1 MHPGVLAALEHCG
14 PGNVVREAV
23 RNFAAS
29 GGGWTKLSQYPA
41 SEHSFV
47 ETMKR
52 FDRFA
57 DFYPYYLQEHRDS
70 TCRRLHFIGTS
81 LVILILTFAVLSAS
95 WTLLWVLP
103 LAGYTFAWVGHFFF
117 EKNRPATFK
126 HPFYS
131 LLGDFVM
138 YKDMLR
144 GKVPF

>member
-1 MHPGVLAALEHCG
+1 MDDVK
-14 PGNVVREAV
+14 
-23 RNFAAS
+23 NF
-29 GGGWTKLSQYPA
+29 
-41 SEHSFV
+41 E
-47 ETMKR
+47 
-52 FDRFA
+52 RFA

-81 LVILILTFAVLSAS
+81 LVILILATVVLSAS
-95 WTLLWVLP
+95 WVWLWVLP

-138 YKDMLR
+138 YRDMLT

>member
-1 MHPGVLAALEHCG
+1 M
-14 PGNVVREAV
+14 
-23 RNFAAS
+23 
-29 GGGWTKLSQYPA
+29 
-41 SEHSFV
+41 

-81 LVILILTFAVLSAS
+81 LVILILAFAVLNAS

-144 GKVPF
+144 GKGPF

>member
-1 MHPGVLAALEHCG
+1 M
-14 PGNVVREAV
+14 
-23 RNFAAS
+23 
-29 GGGWTKLSQYPA
+29 
-41 SEHSFV
+41 
-47 ETMKR
+47 ETVKR

-70 TCRRLHFIGTS
+70 TCRCLHFIGTS

>member
-1 MHPGVLAALEHCG
+1 M
-14 PGNVVREAV
+14 
-23 RNFAAS
+23 
-29 GGGWTKLSQYPA
+29 
-41 SEHSFV
+41 
-47 ETMKR
+47 ETVKR

-57 DFYPYYLQEHRDS
+57 DFYPFYLQEHRDS

-81 LVILILTFAVLSAS
+81 LVILVLAFAVLSAS

>member
-1 MHPGVLAALEHCG
+1 MD
-14 PGNVVREAV
+14 NVKTFE
-23 RNFAAS
+23 
-29 GGGWTKLSQYPA
+29 G
-41 SEHSFV
+41 
-47 ETMKR
+47 
-52 FDRFA
+52 FA

-70 TCRRLHFIGTS
+70 TCRRLHFVGTT
-81 LVILILTFAVLSAS
+81 LVLLIMATAVLSAN
-95 WTLLWVLP
+95 WLLLWVLP

-138 YKDMLR
+138 YRDMLR